1 MANNFVRGPQ
11 GVTNNNDEGDEEGR
25 PFGGPQQ
32 FSAYLSSIYEQAQAA
47 TGSVNVV
54 TQTTM
59 QDDSTMTASPDDG
72 TIDISDVETSDGLDS
87 FTAEPSSSSY
97 SSYPGTTLATQT
109 SSQLQQTSSPQN
121 TDTPLLHAAQSDGN
135 DDGGLSKG
143 QLAAAIAVP
152 IIFTALLSL
161 LAFLIFRRRR
171 RSSQNQTRPDT
182 SNSNSSRSAGLFGLR
197 EKWGSLKSSASSQHN
212 EKSPEVSSA
221 HNNAYMT
228 GLDTSSRDTTSSP
241 HDEPPPYPANDAPV
255 LARNM
260 TNFSHPRPSQ
270 DLHAAPP
277 APAVSDDFRT
287 PNPSFLRSARPGST
301 RSINSDAYSDTASIH
316 SARAARMS
324 VGTVILPGMY
334 AAHGANKSGS
344 EGDPFETP
352 TPSLMLGR
360 GRSRQ
365 DSGES
370 KDSGKSKESLDGR

>member
-32 FSAYLSSIYEQAQAA
+32 FSAYLSSIYEQAETA
-47 TGSVNVV
+47 TGSINVV

-59 QDDSTMTASPDDG
+59 QDDSTITSTDG
-72 TIDISDVETSDGLDS
+72 ETTDIVDAETTDGLNS
-87 FTAEPSSSSY
+87 FTAELSSSSY
-97 SSYPGTTLATQT
+97 SSYPGTALATQT
-109 SSQLQQTSSPQN
+109 SNQLQQTSSPQN
-121 TDTPLLHAAQSDGN
+121 TDSPLLHAAQSDGN
-135 DDGGLSKG
+135 NEGGLSKG

-152 IIFTALLSL
+152 IVFTALFAL
-161 LAFLIFRRRR
+161 LAFLIFRRRSR
-171 RSSQNQTRPDT
+171 LSQNQARPDT
-182 SNSNSSRSAGLFGLR
+182 SNSDGSRSAGFFGLR

-221 HNNAYMT
+221 HNNTYTT
-228 GLDTSSRDTTSSP
+228 GLDTSSRSTTSP
-241 HDEPPPYPANDAPV
+241 PRDEPPPYPVNDVPV

-270 DLHAAPP
+270 DVHAAAA
-277 APAVSDDFRT
+277 APAVPDDFLT
-287 PNPSFLRSARPGST
+287 PNPSFLRSTRPGSA

-324 VGTVILPGMY
+324 VGAVITPGMY
-334 AAHGANKSGS
+334 AGNGANKSGS
-344 EGDPFETP
+344 VGDPFETP

-365 DSGES
+365 DSAES
-370 KDSGKSKESLDGR
+370 KESEKSKESLDVR